1 MFDSY
6 EFYTIDVHDSERS
19 QRTQSRRAKSYQG
32 TYSSGLFLSQG
43 RNPRRLLADEIWGK
57 DYRKEFSRINF
68 GEDKEHSALP
78 RTNLHSKKGT
88 ISTRA
93 IVCEYQGDQIVKP
106 YATTTSTSKPFHLTP
121 FEIESLR

>member
-6 EFYTIDVHDSERS
+6 EFDTIDAHDNK
-19 QRTQSRRAKSYQG
+19 RTRRTPVVAD
-32 TYSSGLFLSQG
+32 LRLSNG

-68 GEDKEHSALP
+68 GEDKEHSVLP
-78 RTNLHSKKGT
+78 RTDLHSKKGT

-93 IVCEYQGDQIVKP
+93 IVCEYHGDEIVKP